1 MAHARGLKRPEVDHS
16 VDEAITIDESLR
28 GADRYVYVTFFAYML
43 MKIWVWPMLFLT
55 LFTPVAISQVYISL
69 LPTPTIAVSR
79 TAPGFIL
86 MSTLAF
92 FFFIPAVP
100 MIAISY
106 FFDMLFYHA
115 FGFLWILFTCQWS
128 NYSASQAALAPY
140 RGGPWVVTHLADV
153 FVSIIGQGNRHG
165 TLEIAALLT
174 NMIFAIPTLKYWV
187 NSNALVYKIRERFV
201 QQITTSMQDM
211 PQDAV
216 ADAVRRIISRTKQ
229 KPELAKKLDDWKF
242 VPHYPY
248 PPPSRRYAIG
258 MQQINS
264 FATLLV
270 HVTHYRAPHQSP
282 AEGASRIETTA
293 YEKEMEVISNS
304 CEQPIYR
311 VMLWYSNPFH
321 FLTGWVEASVSNGK
335 HSQLDKTMGGEHPM
349 WIVGPNSPM
358 LNERRAFSGIGVV
371 DRFFDRWLP
380 TIVDEI
386 RTINR
391 GADIAAQLHE
401 ETISKD
407 GISRPAGIKVVPSV
421 DPASTAS
428 TAAAT
433 AGPTVVVVRQE
444 EATPAPSAAGEI
456 YPVVQD

>member
-1 MAHARGLKRPEVDHS
+1 
-16 VDEAITIDESLR
+16 
-28 GADRYVYVTFFAYML
+28 
-43 MKIWVWPMLFLT
+43 
-55 LFTPVAISQVYISL
+55 
-69 LPTPTIAVSR
+69 
-79 TAPGFIL
+79 
-86 MSTLAF
+86 
-92 FFFIPAVP
+92 
-100 MIAISY
+100 
-106 FFDMLFYHA
+106 
-115 FGFLWILFTCQWS
+115 
-128 NYSASQAALAPY
+128 
-140 RGGPWVVTHLADV
+140 
-153 FVSIIGQGNRHG
+153 
-165 TLEIAALLT
+165 
-174 NMIFAIPTLKYWV
+174 
-187 NSNALVYKIRERFV
+187 
-201 QQITTSMQDM
+201 
-211 PQDAV
+211 
-216 ADAVRRIISRTKQ
+216 
-229 KPELAKKLDDWKF
+229 
-242 VPHYPY
+242 
-248 PPPSRRYAIG
+248 

-270 HVTHYRAPHQSP
+270 HVTHYRPLLRPEEGVESTVYATAMVGQGESIADRVVSLICRAPHQSP